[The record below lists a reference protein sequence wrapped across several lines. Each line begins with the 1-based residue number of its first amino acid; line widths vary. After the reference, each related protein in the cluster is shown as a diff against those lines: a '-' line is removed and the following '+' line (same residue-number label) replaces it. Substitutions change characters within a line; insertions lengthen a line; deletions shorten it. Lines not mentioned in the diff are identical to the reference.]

1 MKTIIFSLFFLS
13 IMETTFAQDGNWK
26 ISAAKAPNGSTYTG
40 SVAIS
45 KIRDVHQLSWKTTGG
60 NYTGVGI
67 AKGNTLYAGY
77 GINIDYGVVVYEL
90 KNDGSLD
97 GTWTTNKS
105 GGMTGTEKVAGGKAL
120 NGTFGITGTNAGSNS
135 AYKGNLSIKKVGT
148 VYHLTWAVGSTSYS
162 GVGIL
167 DGNTLVVGW
176 GFGNAFGVVKYAT
189 NGNAAKGIWA
199 MGGGNAMGTEDL
211 AK

>member
-77 GINIDYGVVVYEL
+77 GINIDYGVVVYDL
-90 KNDGSLD
+90 KADGSLD

-120 NGTFGITGTNAGSNS
+120 NGTYGITGTNAGSNS

-148 VYHLTWAVGSTSYS
+148 VYHLTWAVGSTSYN

-199 MGGGNAMGTEDL
+199 MGGGNATGTEDL

>member
-1 MKTIIFSLFFLS
+1 MKTLILTLLFIAS
-13 IMETTFAQDGNWK
+13 METTFAQDGNWK
-26 ISAAKAPNGSTYTG
+26 ISTAKAPNGSTYTG

-67 AKGNTLYAGY
+67 TKGNTLFAGY
-77 GINIDYGVVVYEL
+77 GINIDYGVVVYDL
-90 KNDGSLD
+90 KPDGSLD

-105 GGMTGTEKVAGGKAL
+105 GGMVGTEKVVGGKTL
-120 NGTFGITGTNAGSNS
+120 NGTFNITGTNAGSNS
-135 AYKGNLSIKKVGT
+135 SYKGTLSIKKVGT
-148 VYHLTWAVGSTSYS
+148 VYHLTWAVGSSSYA

-189 NGNAAKGIWA
+189 NGNTAKGVWA
-199 MGGGNAMGTEDL
+199 MGGGNATGIEDL